1 MMKIVIVLFVMLIGP
16 AHGQLAAQSTTT
28 TPLQHQFTY
37 SIVESDSDLTALV
50 ADIKNLVVTSTL
62 LADAKPFALWSPVDK
77 PDDAPF
83 VGLNSNQVILMLAWD
98 RPAADLVSS
107 LETVLRSLS
116 GVSDVS
122 TRLYTP
128 LYLTDGLNVPT
139 DSGFYVHRDEFY
151 MAENVDDAFRLSREA
166 WVTFEPAFG
175 VKVVGLFREIPQR
188 DGVAR
193 LNRIFWYPDFA
204 GWQNSRNFE
213 IDPESQRRF
222 QERRQYQVEG
232 SGIAFATD
240 RVPLP

>member
-1 MMKIVIVLFVMLIGP
+1 MKKLILLIVTLFGQ

-28 TPLQHQFTY
+28 NPLQHQFTY
-37 SIVESDSDLTALV
+37 SIIESDAENLSLV
-50 ADIKNLVVTSTL
+50 ADIKNLVVSSTL
-62 LADAKPFALWSPVDK
+62 LADATPFALWSPVDK

-83 VGLNSNQVILMLAWD
+83 AGLDSNQVILMLAWD
-98 RPAADLVSS
+98 QPAADLVSS
-107 LETVLRSLS
+107 VETVLRSLS
-116 GVSDVS
+116 GVSSVS
-122 TRLYTP
+122 TRVYTP

-151 MAENVDDAFRLSREA
+151 KAENVDDVFRLSREA

-175 VKVVGLFREIPQR
+175 VKVVGLFREIPEQG
-188 DGVAR
+188 GVAR

-240 RVPLP
+240 RVPMP